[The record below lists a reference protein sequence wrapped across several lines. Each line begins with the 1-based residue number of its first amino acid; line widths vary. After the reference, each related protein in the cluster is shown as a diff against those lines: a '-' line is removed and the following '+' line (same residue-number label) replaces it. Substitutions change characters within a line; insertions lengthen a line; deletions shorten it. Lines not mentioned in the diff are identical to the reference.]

1 MKQYLDLCK
10 KILDEGVD
18 RGDRTGTGTR
28 SIFGYQMRFDLQKG
42 FPLLTTKKVFLKAI
56 IYELLW
62 LLRGDTNIKF
72 LKDNGVTIWDEWA
85 DEKGELGSVYGKQ
98 WRRWETVDGRKIDQ
112 ISNLIDGIKKNPESR
127 RLIVNAWNVGEVD
140 KMALP
145 PCHCFFQ
152 FYVAKGKLS
161 CQLYVRSND
170 VFLGMPF
177 NIASYSLLVMMVA
190 QICNLKPGELVYT
203 TGDTHIY
210 LNHFEQI
217 NLQLTRE
224 PKKLPIMKIN
234 PDVKSIFDFKYEDF
248 TLEGYDPHPPIKG
261 QVAV

>member
-18 RGDRTGTGTR
+18 KSDRTGVGTR

-85 DEKGELGSVYGKQ
+85 DENGELGSVYGKQ
-98 WRRWETVDGRKIDQ
+98 WRRWETVDGRKVDQ
-112 ISNLIDGIKKNPESR
+112 ISNLIDGIKNNPNSR

-152 FYVAKGKLS
+152 FYEANGKLS

-177 NIASYSLLVMMVA
+177 NIASYSLLLMMVA
-190 QICNLKPGELVYT
+190 QVCNLEPSELIYT

-210 LNHFEQI
+210 LNHFDQI

-234 PDVKSIFDFKYEDF
+234 PNVKSIFDFKYEDF

-261 QVAV
+261 EVAV